1 MEKKSLLLRLL
12 YKLVSIQI
20 KTNFPIGDIFAF
32 YYYRNRVIAQGVKFV
47 SQYKNIYTTR
57 LHVAILSILL
67 NKPFFFFDNSY
78 GKNSSFFDTWLFDL
92 DNVEFIA
99 RKICP
104 RE

>member
-32 YYYRNRVIAQGVKFV
+32 YYYRNRVIAQGVEFV

-92 DNVEFIA
+92 DNVEFISK
-99 RKICP
+99 KICP
-104 RE
+104 KE